1 VNIRVKLIATYLAH
15 LPPGT
20 QGNTVALNVP
30 QGATIGDALG
40 PLGIPLDDTSVL
52 LLNGRQAEAD
62 ARLAEGDVVT
72 AFSAIAGGRG
82 NGLPVA
88 TRIRGCDDGGY
99 AETLILNV
107 YSRISNLE

>member
-1 VNIRVKLIATYLAH
+1 MNIRVKLIATYLAH

-20 QGNTVALNVP
+20 QGNTAVMDAP
-30 QGATIGDALG
+30 EGATIGDVLG

-52 LLNGRQAEAD
+52 LLNGRQAEVD
-62 ARLAEGDVVT
+62 TRLAEGDVIT

-88 TRIRGCDDGGY
+88 KRIRG
-99 AETLILNV
+99 
-107 YSRISNLE
+107 